1 MAWRYLRRGHT
12 SLEPLGPGH
21 LWSRVVEWPTFNE
34 LARIAPT
41 SVICVALIYFGWW
54 LRGAEVKHLLA
65 WIEELRK

>member
-1 MAWRYLRRGHT
+1 M
-12 SLEPLGPGH
+12 
-21 LWSRVVEWPTFNE
+21 EWPTFNE